1 MRNLLMFTIG
11 ILIIIAG
18 LSGRL
23 GSMLAA
29 LTYPAAMVSMQ

>member
-1 MRNLLMFTIG
+1 MRSLIMLTIG

-23 GSMLAA
+23 GSMLAS
-29 LTYPAAMVSMQ
+29 LTFPAAMVEV